1 MTAFLVLLL
10 AYTISQFD
18 RGFLAM
24 VAPDLGPELGLA
36 PSDLALLSAGWFLAF
51 AVGQVPTGLL
61 LDRIGPRR
69 TVAGFLVLA
78 AFGPGSWAWRTALR
92 GPPPRWR

>member
-24 VAPDLGPELGLA
+24 VAPDLGPDLGLS

-51 AVGQVPTGLL
+51 AAGQGRIV
-61 LDRIGPRR
+61 DRDGHRDGRR
-69 TVAGFLVLA
+69 SAR
-78 AFGPGSWAWRTALR
+78 P
-92 GPPPRWR
+92 